1 MKMADQNQEDINKP
15 NPEGE
20 KTDIRTPEQKD
31 KDMVAKLVQD
41 GIDAALKPIKEKLD
55 SAHAKREAAEKKV
68 EEFEAK
74 ERAANLKR
82 LEEEGKH
89 KEAFELQLAEERAA
103 RKAAEEK
110 AIKLSRDVDVRT
122 VLSTQNFRNDKALE
136 MAYSEV
142 VGQLVQNESG
152 VWIHRSGVSVKD
164 FVKTFADDESNA
176 FLFKQKVSS
185 GGGSGPAKPGGSGD
199 TAKKSIFEYTQAEV
213 LKMAEE
219 GKLRK
224 R

>member
-1 MKMADQNQEDINKP
+1 MADQNQEDTNKP
-15 NPEGE
+15 N
-20 KTDIRTPEQKD
+20 TDTGVTDDRTPEQKD
-31 KDMVAKLVQD
+31 KDMVTKLVQE

-68 EEFEAK
+68 AEFEAK

-89 KEAFELQLAEERAA
+89 KEVFELQLAEERAA
-103 RKAAEEK
+103 RKSAEER
-110 AIKLSRDVDVRT
+110 AIKLSRDVEVRT
-122 VLSTQNFRNDKALE
+122 ALSAQNFRNDKALE

-142 VGQLVQNESG
+142 VGQLVQNEAGSW
-152 VWIHRSGVSVKD
+152 VHRSGVSVKD
-164 FVKTFADDESNA
+164 FVKTFADDEANS

-185 GGGSGPAKPGGSGD
+185 GGGSGPAKPGGSDG
-199 TAKKSIFEYTQAEV
+199 TTKKSIFEYSQAEV